1 MGRTARDKRPNLRPV
16 ERIELNEDHISR
28 RGILAAA
35 LLLLGV
41 GLLTYSFLQFL
52 DPETEWTSITASTSA
67 GASSADD
74 LVLLYRPGAG
84 AASPTAER
92 KAVTALYTD
101 LARRSFQL
109 FHADQSFEGIVN
121 VYDLNRRPNETVEVD
136 PGLYAAFQTVVDS
149 GSRALYLGPVY
160 SRYFDLF
167 SCQDDMQLV
176 DYDPRLSEA
185 VAAEYGEICAYANDP
200 ESVSLEL
207 LGENKVCLRVSEE
220 YLAYAEREGIEDFI
234 DFSWMANAF
243 IADFI
248 ADGLIAQGYNHGAL
262 TSYDGFCRNLDS
274 GGTEYTLPLY
284 SRQGDMVYA
293 AAELHYT
300 GPRAFVTLRDYPM
313 SERDASRFYTLKNGE
328 RRTPYLDP
336 ADGLCRNALPELV
349 CYSASRGCGEMLLAM
364 LPVYVAEGFDA
375 GALEALKGQGI
386 ESLRWEGFTLRCIDS
401 EAVFE
406 NFYSQDGVAFS
417 AAGDDG
423 KLQNS

>member
-1 MGRTARDKRPNLRPV
+1 M
-16 ERIELNEDHISR
+16 ERIELNEEHISR

-41 GLLTYSFLQFL
+41 GLLVYAFLQFL
-52 DPETEWTSITASTSA
+52 NPETEWTSITASTSG
-67 GASSADD
+67 GASSAEEF
-74 LVLLYRPGAG
+74 VLLYRPGGGG
-84 AASPTAER
+84 ASATAER

-101 LARRSFQL
+101 LARRAFQL

-136 PGLYAAFQTVVDS
+136 PGLYAAFQTVADS

-160 SRYFDLF
+160 SRYFGVF
-167 SCQDDMQLV
+167 SCQDDTQLV
-176 DYDPRLSEA
+176 DFDPRLSED
-185 VAAEYGEICAYANDP
+185 VAAEYRELCAWANDP
-200 ESVSLEL
+200 EAVGLEL
-207 LGENKVCLRVSEE
+207 LGENKVRLRVSEE
-220 YLAYAEREGIEDFI
+220 YLAYAKAEGIEDFI

-248 ADGLIAQGYNHGAL
+248 ADGLIAQGYTHGAL

-274 GGTEYTLPLY
+274 GGTDYTLPLY
-284 SRQGDMVYA
+284 SRQGDTVYA
-293 AAELHYT
+293 AAGLRYT
-300 GPRAFVTLRDYPM
+300 GPRALVTLRDYPM

-328 RRTPYLDP
+328 RRTPYVDP
-336 ADGLCRNALPELV
+336 ADGLCRNALPELT
-349 CYSASRGCGEMLLAM
+349 CYSTSRGCGETLLAL
-364 LPVYVAEGFDA
+364 LPVYVAETFDA
-375 GALEALKGQGI
+375 GALDALKGQGI
-386 ESLRWEGFTLRCIDS
+386 ESIRWEGFTLRCTDS

-406 NFYSQDGVAFS
+406 NFYSQDGAVFS